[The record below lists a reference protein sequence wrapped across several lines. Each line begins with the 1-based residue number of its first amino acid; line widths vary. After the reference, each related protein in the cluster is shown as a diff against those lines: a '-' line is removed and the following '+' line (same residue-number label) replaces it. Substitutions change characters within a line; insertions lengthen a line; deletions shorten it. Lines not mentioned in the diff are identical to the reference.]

1 VRPPEQVNPLAPER
15 EGGSPGGSPPPPGPP
30 WDSPIEEVAFA
41 FLDLEMTGLRVG
53 EDRIVEVCIERVRGG
68 VLEGRLETVVNPGD
82 RRGAEHVH
90 GISEEEL
97 AAAPTMPAIADRV
110 VDLLRGAIGVAH
122 GIAWDL
128 AFFRDELGRIG
139 RGDEVPQHAVDTIVL
154 ARRALHL
161 KSYGLSA
168 VATALSVPVARA
180 HRAGDDTKTTRLV
193 FERLLP
199 DLAPRTPRD
208 LWEVR
213 VGERVPRSEVIAAV
227 EAAVA
232 AGAPV
237 TVVYR
242 PSHRA
247 AEPLRMVLTALVPPH
262 AIGYL
267 LPSRGRKQ
275 LRLDR
280 ILRIEPDAAP

>member
-1 VRPPEQVNPLAPER
+1 MNPER
-15 EGGSPGGSPPPPGPP
+15 EAGSPGGSPPPAGPP
-30 WDSPIEEVAFA
+30 WDTPIDEVSFA
-41 FLDLEMTGLRVG
+41 FLDLEMTGLSVG
-53 EDRIVEVCIERVRGG
+53 EDRVVEVCIERVRAG
-68 VLEGRLETVVNPGD
+68 VVEDRLETVVHPGE

-97 AAAPTMPAIADRV
+97 AGAPTMAALADRISGLLHGAIA
-110 VDLLRGAIGVAH
+110 VAH

-128 AFFRDELGRIG
+128 AFLRDELGRLS
-139 RGDEVPQHAVDTIVL
+139 RADEIPTHAVDTIVL

-161 KSYGLSA
+161 KSYGLSM
-168 VATALSVPVARA
+168 VANALQIPITRA
-180 HRAGDDTKTTRLV
+180 HRAGDDARVTRLV

-199 DLAPRTPRD
+199 DLAPKTPRD

-213 VGERVPRSEVIAAV
+213 VGERVARSEVIAAV
-227 EAAVA
+227 EAAVTA
-232 AGAPV
+232 RAPV

-242 PSHRA
+242 PSHRG
-247 AEPLRMVLTALVPPH
+247 AEPLRMVLTALAPPH

-267 LPSRGRKQ
+267 LPSRGRKL

-280 ILRIEPDAAP
+280 ILRIEPDAAS